1 MASDSVR
8 GNNWPARIGLGG
20 ICSFLVLVVVLHFVE
35 SEFSPISRFVSEY
48 ALGDYGYLMNIAF
61 FLLGVGTGSLALGLR
76 RDVWSGHSEASAL
89 LGIAAAMVIIAGMF
103 NSDPSTQEVPIS
115 TTGLVHEVAVLI
127 GMIAVLGAAVVL
139 AIRLGHDSSSQSS
152 ARVAL
157 VWAVV
162 LAASMIVHLVTRE
175 TELAGMLQ
183 RIYVGVVLGWLVSAA
198 NLLRVS
204 TEENNGGQS

>member
-1 MASDSVR
+1 
-8 GNNWPARIGLGG
+8 
-20 ICSFLVLVVVLHFVE
+20 
-35 SEFSPISRFVSEY
+35 
-48 ALGDYGYLMNIAF
+48 
-61 FLLGVGTGSLALGLR
+61 
-76 RDVWSGHSEASAL
+76 
-89 LGIAAAMVIIAGMF
+89 MF